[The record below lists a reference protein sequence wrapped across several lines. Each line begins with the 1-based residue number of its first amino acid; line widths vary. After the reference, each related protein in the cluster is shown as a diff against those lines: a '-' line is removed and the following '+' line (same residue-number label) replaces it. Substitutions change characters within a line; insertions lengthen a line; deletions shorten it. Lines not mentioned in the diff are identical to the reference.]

1 MKPLTQKR
9 KIRLSITVIFILLLT
24 RAGFAQQEMKS
35 ARILQYLLLHQFD
48 SVYSAFNE
56 ETKDA
61 LSAKRLG
68 LIWSNIERES
78 GELDSIGSPE
88 VELFQDNITYF
99 QLCRYRK
106 AAYELMLTYDS
117 SGYVNM
123 IRIIPSRPKADYIWP
138 SYAPDVKNYSE
149 IKLTLV
155 NGKYKMPG
163 ILTLPVAAKEVPVVI
178 MVHGSGPNDKDE
190 TLGNTKLFKDLALGL
205 AAKGIATFRYD
216 KRTKVYGGKSVDDIE
231 LLNLDEEVINDA
243 KEAVELMSI
252 QKGINKKEIYVLG
265 HSLGGMC
272 APRIATNN
280 KKVKGIIMMAANAR
294 PLEVLVEEQLQ
305 YIFMLNDTL
314 STEEEETLNKYKA
327 STAIL
332 KDSVRLALASPD
344 ELPLGLPTAY
354 WVDLMHYNQV
364 ATAGKLNKKIL
375 LLQGAR
381 DYQVTIKDFNIWE
394 NKLKKIWRNVQ
405 LILYPNLNHVFT
417 ESPEKSSPKDYEIRA
432 NVPNY
437 VINNIAE
444 WVNQKD

>member
-9 KIRLSITVIFILLLT
+9 KIRIIISAIFVLLLT
-24 RAGFAQQEMKS
+24 RGGFAQHEVKS
-35 ARILQYLLLHQFD
+35 ARILQQLILHQFD
-48 SVYSAFNE
+48 SVHLAFNE
-56 ETKDA
+56 ETKEA
-61 LSAKRLG
+61 LNAKRLG
-68 LIWSNIERES
+68 LIWSNLERES
-78 GELDSIGSPE
+78 GDLDSIGAPE
-88 VELFQDNITYF
+88 TELFQDNISYF
-99 QLCRYRK
+99 QLCRFKK

-123 IRIIPSRPKADYIWP
+123 IRIIPSRPKANYIWP
-138 SYAPDVKNYSE
+138 AYAPDAKKYKE
-149 IKLTLV
+149 IKLSLV

-163 ILTLPVAAKEVPVVI
+163 ILTLPVAEKDVPVVI

-205 AAKGIATFRYD
+205 AANGIATFRYD
-216 KRTKVYGGKSVDDIE
+216 KRTKVYGGKSADDIE

-243 KEAVELMSI
+243 KEAVELMSV
-252 QKGINKKEIYVLG
+252 QKGINKKKIYVLG

-280 KKVKGIIMMAANAR
+280 KNVKGIIMMAANAR
-294 PLEVLVEEQLQ
+294 PLEVLVEEQLR
-305 YIFMLNDTL
+305 YIFMLDDTL
-314 STEEEETLNKYKA
+314 SSEEEETLNNYKA

-344 ELPLGLPTAY
+344 ELPMGLPTAY

-364 ATAGKLNKKIL
+364 TAADKLNKNIL

-381 DYQVTIKDFNIWE
+381 DYQVTINDFTVWE
-394 NKLKKIWRNVQ
+394 KSLKKRGAKVQ

-417 ESPEKSSPKDYEIRA
+417 ESPERSSPKDYEIRS
-432 NVPNY
+432 NVPIY

-444 WVNQKD
+444 WVNQ

>member
-1 MKPLTQKR
+1 MKPLTQKI
-9 KIRLSITVIFILLLT
+9 KIQFIIGAFFTLLLT
-24 RAGFAQQEMKS
+24 RGGFAQHEMRS
-35 ARILQYLLLHQFD
+35 ARILQYLLQHQFD
-48 SVYSAFNE
+48 SVHSAFNE

-78 GELDSIGSPE
+78 GELDSTGAPE
-88 VELFQDNITYF
+88 VELFQDNVTYF
-99 QLCRYRK
+99 QLCRFRK

-123 IRIIPSRPKADYIWP
+123 IRIIPSRPKADYMWP
-138 SYAPDVKNYSE
+138 SYAPDAKNYSE

-163 ILTLPVAAKEVPVVI
+163 ILTLPVAEKDVPVVI

-294 PLEVLVEEQLQ
+294 PLEVLVEEQLH

-314 STEEEETLNKYKA
+314 SSEEEEKLNNYKA

-381 DYQVTIKDFNIWE
+381 DYQVTIKDFTIWE
-394 NKLKKIWRNVQ
+394 NKLKKIWRNIQ
-405 LILYPNLNHVFT
+405 LILYPNLNHAFT

-444 WVNQKD
+444 WIKKD

>member
-1 MKPLTQKR
+1 MKPLTQKI
-9 KIRLSITVIFILLLT
+9 KIQFIIGAFFTLLLT
-24 RAGFAQQEMKS
+24 RGGFAQHEMRS
-35 ARILQYLLLHQFD
+35 ARILQYLLQHQFD
-48 SVYSAFNE
+48 SVHSAFNE

-78 GELDSIGSPE
+78 GELDSTGAPE
-88 VELFQDNITYF
+88 VELFQDNVTYF
-99 QLCRYRK
+99 QLCRFRK

-123 IRIIPSRPKADYIWP
+123 IRIIPSRPKADYMWP
-138 SYAPDVKNYSE
+138 SYAPDAKNYSE

-163 ILTLPVAAKEVPVVI
+163 ILTLPVAEKDVPVVI

-252 QKGINKKEIYVLG
+252 QNGINKKEIYVLG

-294 PLEVLVEEQLQ
+294 PLEVLVEEQLH

-314 STEEEETLNKYKA
+314 STEEEETLNNYKA

-381 DYQVTIKDFNIWE
+381 DYQVTIKDFTIWE

-405 LILYPNLNHVFT
+405 LILYPNLNHAFT

-444 WVNQKD
+444 WIKKD

>member
-9 KIRLSITVIFILLLT
+9 KIQFSVGAIFILLLT
-24 RAGFAQQEMKS
+24 HAGFAQHEIKS
-35 ARILQYLLLHQFD
+35 AIILQQLILHQFD
-48 SVYSAFNE
+48 SVHLAFNE
-56 ETKDA
+56 ETKEA
-61 LSAKRLG
+61 LNAKRLG
-68 LIWSNIERES
+68 LIWSNLERES
-78 GELDSIGSPE
+78 GDLDSVGAPE
-88 VELFQDNITYF
+88 TELFQDNISYF
-99 QLCRYRK
+99 QLCRFKK

-123 IRIIPSRPKADYIWP
+123 IRIIPSRPKADYMWP
-138 SYAPDVKNYSE
+138 AYAPDAKKYKE

-163 ILTLPVAAKEVPVVI
+163 ILTLPLAEKDVPVVI

-205 AAKGIATFRYD
+205 ASKGIATFRYD
-216 KRTKVYGGKSVDDIE
+216 KRTKVYGGKSADDIE
-231 LLNLDEEVINDA
+231 LLNLNEEVINDA
-243 KEAVELMSI
+243 KEAVELMST
-252 QKGINKKEIYVLG
+252 QNGINKKEIYVLG

-294 PLEVLVEEQLQ
+294 PLEVVVEEQLN

-314 STEEEETLNKYKA
+314 STEEKETLNNYKS

-332 KDSVRLALASPD
+332 KDSIRLALASPD

-364 ATAGKLNKKIL
+364 TTAGKLNQSIL

-381 DYQVTIKDFNIWE
+381 DYQVTIKDYTIWE
-394 NKLKKIWRNVQ
+394 SKLKKNRRNAR
-405 LILYPNLNHVFT
+405 LILYPKLNHVFT
-417 ESPEKSSPKDYEIRA
+417 ESPEQSSPKDYDVRA
-432 NVPNY
+432 NVPVY

-444 WVNQKD
+444 WISRKE

>member
-9 KIRLSITVIFILLLT
+9 KIQFSVGAIFILLLT
-24 RAGFAQQEMKS
+24 HGGFAQHEIKS
-35 ARILQYLLLHQFD
+35 ANILKQLIMHQFD
-48 SVYSAFNE
+48 SVHLAFNE

-61 LSAKRLG
+61 LSATRLG
-68 LIWSNIERES
+68 LTWSNLERES
-78 GELDSIGSPE
+78 GDLDSVGAPE
-88 VELFQDNITYF
+88 TELFQDNISYF
-99 QLCRYRK
+99 QLCRFKK

-123 IRIIPSRPKADYIWP
+123 IRIIPSRPKADYMWP
-138 SYAPDVKNYSE
+138 AYAPDAKKYKA

-163 ILTLPVAAKEVPVVI
+163 ILTLPLAEKDVPVVI

-216 KRTKVYGGKSVDDIE
+216 KRTKVYGGKSADDIE
-231 LLNLDEEVINDA
+231 LLNLDEELINDA
-243 KEAVELMSI
+243 KEAVELMNT
-252 QKGINKKEIYVLG
+252 QNGINKKEIYVLG

-294 PLEVLVEEQLQ
+294 PLEVVVEEQLN

-314 STEEEETLNKYKA
+314 STEEKETLNNYKA

-332 KDSVRLALASPD
+332 KDSIRLALASPD

-364 ATAGKLNKKIL
+364 TTADKLNQSIL

-381 DYQVTIKDFNIWE
+381 DYQVTIKDYTIWE
-394 NKLKKIWRNVQ
+394 SKLKKNRRSAR
-405 LILYPNLNHVFT
+405 LILYPKLNHVFT
-417 ESPEKSSPKDYEIRA
+417 ESPEKSSPKDYDVRA
-432 NVPNY
+432 NVPDY

-444 WVNQKD
+444 WISRKE

>member
-48 SVYSAFNE
+48 SVHSAFNE

-99 QLCRYRK
+99 QLCRFRK

-123 IRIIPSRPKADYIWP
+123 IRIIPPRPKADYMWP
-138 SYAPDVKNYSE
+138 AYAPDVKNYSE

-231 LLNLDEEVINDA
+231 LLNLDEELINDA

-314 STEEEETLNKYKA
+314 STEEEETLNKYKS

-381 DYQVTIKDFNIWE
+381 DYQVTIKDFTIWE

-444 WVNQKD
+444 WVNQRD

>member
-9 KIRLSITVIFILLLT
+9 KIQFSVGAIFILLLT
-24 RAGFAQQEMKS
+24 HGGFAQHEIKS
-35 ARILQYLLLHQFD
+35 ANILKQLIMHQFD
-48 SVYSAFNE
+48 SVHLAFNE

-61 LSAKRLG
+61 LSATRLG
-68 LIWSNIERES
+68 LTWSNLERES
-78 GELDSIGSPE
+78 GDLDSVGAPE
-88 VELFQDNITYF
+88 TELFQDNISYF
-99 QLCRYRK
+99 QLCRFKK

-123 IRIIPSRPKADYIWP
+123 IRIIPSRPKADYMWP
-138 SYAPDVKNYSE
+138 AYAPDAKKYKA

-163 ILTLPVAAKEVPVVI
+163 ILTLPLAEKDVPVVI

-216 KRTKVYGGKSVDDIE
+216 KRTKVYGGKSADDIE
-231 LLNLDEEVINDA
+231 LLNLDEELINDA
-243 KEAVELMSI
+243 KEAVELMST
-252 QKGINKKEIYVLG
+252 QNGINKKEIYVLG

-294 PLEVLVEEQLQ
+294 PLEVVVEEQLN

-314 STEEEETLNKYKA
+314 STEEKETLNNYKA

-332 KDSVRLALASPD
+332 KDSIRLALASPD

-364 ATAGKLNKKIL
+364 TTAGKLNQSIL

-381 DYQVTIKDFNIWE
+381 DYQVTIKDYTIWE
-394 NKLKKIWRNVQ
+394 SKLKKNRRSAR
-405 LILYPNLNHVFT
+405 LILYPKLNHVFT
-417 ESPEKSSPKDYEIRA
+417 ESPEKSSPKDYDVRA
-432 NVPNY
+432 NVPDY

-444 WVNQKD
+444 WISRKE

>member
-9 KIRLSITVIFILLLT
+9 KIRIIISAIFVLLLT
-24 RAGFAQQEMKS
+24 RGGFAQHEVKS
-35 ARILQYLLLHQFD
+35 ARIMQQLILHQFD
-48 SVYSAFNE
+48 SVHLAFNE
-56 ETKDA
+56 ETKEA
-61 LSAKRLG
+61 LNAKRLG
-68 LIWSNIERES
+68 LIWSNLERES
-78 GELDSIGSPE
+78 GDLDSIGAPE
-88 VELFQDNITYF
+88 TELFQDNISYF
-99 QLCRYRK
+99 QLCRFKK

-123 IRIIPSRPKADYIWP
+123 IRIIPSRPKANYIWP
-138 SYAPDVKNYSE
+138 AYAPDAKKYKE
-149 IKLTLV
+149 IKLPLV
-155 NGKYKMPG
+155 IGKYKMPG
-163 ILTLPVAAKEVPVVI
+163 ILTLPVAEKDVPVVI

-205 AAKGIATFRYD
+205 AANGIATFRYD
-216 KRTKVYGGKSVDDIE
+216 KRTKVYGGKSADDIE

-243 KEAVELMSI
+243 KEAVELMSV
-252 QKGINKKEIYVLG
+252 QKGINKKKIYVLG

-280 KKVKGIIMMAANAR
+280 KHVKGIIMMAANAR
-294 PLEVLVEEQLQ
+294 PLEVLVEEQLR
-305 YIFMLNDTL
+305 YIFMLDDTL
-314 STEEEETLNKYKA
+314 SSEEEETLNNYKA

-344 ELPLGLPTAY
+344 ELPMGLPTAY

-364 ATAGKLNKKIL
+364 TAADKLNKNIL

-381 DYQVTIKDFNIWE
+381 DYQVTINDFTVWE
-394 NKLKKIWRNVQ
+394 KSLKKRGAKVQ

-417 ESPEKSSPKDYEIRA
+417 ESPERSSPKDYEISS
-432 NVPNY
+432 NVPIY

-444 WVNQKD
+444 WVNQ

>member
-1 MKPLTQKR
+1 MKPLRQKR
-9 KIRLSITVIFILLLT
+9 KIRLSVFLFFFLKLT
-24 RAGFAQQEMKS
+24 SSCYAQHEMKS
-35 ARILQYLLLHQFD
+35 AHILRHLVLHQFD
-48 SVYSAFNE
+48 SVYFAFNE
-56 ETKDA
+56 EAKDA

-68 LIWSNIERES
+68 LIWSNIEREG
-78 GELDSIGSPE
+78 GEIDSVGVPE
-88 VELFQDNITYF
+88 AELFQDNMTYF
-99 QLCRYRK
+99 QLCRFRK
-106 AAYELMLTYDS
+106 AAYELVLSYDS

-123 IRIIPSRPKADYIWP
+123 IRIIPSRPKADYMWP
-138 SYAPDVKNYSE
+138 AYAPDVKNYSE

-205 AAKGIATFRYD
+205 AAKGIATYRYD

-231 LLNLDEEVINDA
+231 LLNLDEELINDA

-305 YIFMLNDTL
+305 YIFMLNDTI
-314 STEEEETLNKYKA
+314 STEEEETLNKFNA
-327 STAIL
+327 NTAIL
-332 KDSVRLALASPD
+332 KDSIRLALASPD

-364 ATAGKLNKKIL
+364 AIAGKLNKKIL

-381 DYQVTIKDFNIWE
+381 DYQVTIKDYTIWE
-394 NKLKKIWRNVQ
+394 NSLSKSRHKVQ
-405 LILYPNLNHVFT
+405 LTLFPLLNHVFT
-417 ESPEKSSPKDYEIRA
+417 ESPEKSSPKDYETKA

-444 WVNQKD
+444 WIMQKE

>member
-1 MKPLTQKR
+1 MKPLRQKR
-9 KIRLSITVIFILLLT
+9 KMKLSLCVIFILLAT
-24 RAGFAQQEMKS
+24 GACFAQYEMKS
-35 ARILQYLLLHQFD
+35 ARIMRHLLLHQFD
-48 SVYSAFNE
+48 SVHTTFNE
-56 ETKDA
+56 EAKDA

-68 LIWSNIERES
+68 LIWGNIERES
-78 GELDSIGSPE
+78 GELDSIGVPE
-88 VELFQDNITYF
+88 AELFQDNMTYF
-99 QLCRYRK
+99 QLCRFKK

-123 IRIIPSRPKADYIWP
+123 IRIIPSRPKADYVWP
-138 SYAPDVKNYSE
+138 SYAPDTKKYSE
-149 IKLTLV
+149 IKLILV

-243 KEAVELMSI
+243 KEAIELMSI

-272 APRIATNN
+272 APRIAANN

-294 PLEVLVEEQLQ
+294 PLEVLVEEQLH

-314 STEEEETLNKYKA
+314 SPEEEETLNKYKA

-354 WVDLMHYNQV
+354 WIDLMHYNQV
-364 ATAGKLNKKIL
+364 ATAGNLNKKIL

-381 DYQVTIKDFNIWE
+381 DYQVTTKDFTLWE
-394 NKLKKIWRNVQ
+394 NNLRKKQ
-405 LILYPNLNHVFT
+405 GKAKLILYPNLNHAFT
-417 ESPEKSSPKDYEIRA
+417 ESPEKSSPGDYEIRA
-432 NVPNY
+432 NVPEY
-437 VINNIAE
+437 VINNITE
-444 WVNQKD
+444 WIKQKK

>member
-9 KIRLSITVIFILLLT
+9 KFRICISAIFVLLLT
-24 RAGFAQQEMKS
+24 RGGFAQYEMNS
-35 ARILQYLLLHQFD
+35 ARILQQLLLHQFD
-48 SVYSAFNE
+48 SVHLAFNE
-56 ETKDA
+56 ETKEA
-61 LSAKRLG
+61 LNAKRLG
-68 LIWSNIERES
+68 LVWSNLERES
-78 GELDSIGSPE
+78 GDLDSVGAPE
-88 VELFQDNITYF
+88 TELFQDNISYF
-99 QLCRYRK
+99 QLCRFKK

-138 SYAPDVKNYSE
+138 AYAPDAKNYSE
-149 IKLTLV
+149 IKLPLV

-163 ILTLPVAAKEVPVVI
+163 ILTLPVAEKDVPVVI
-178 MVHGSGPNDKDE
+178 LVHGSGPNDKDE

-216 KRTKVYGGKSVDDIE
+216 KRTKVYGGKSADDIE

-243 KEAVELMSI
+243 KEAVELMSV
-252 QKGINKKEIYVLG
+252 QKGINKKKIYILG

-280 KKVKGIIMMAANAR
+280 KNVKGIIMMAANAR
-294 PLEVLVEEQLQ
+294 PLEVVVEEQLN

-314 STEEEETLNKYKA
+314 STEEKETLDNYKA

-332 KDSVRLALASPD
+332 KDSIRLALASPD

-364 ATAGKLNKKIL
+364 TTAGKLNQNIL

-381 DYQVTIKDFNIWE
+381 DYQVTIKDFTIWE
-394 NKLKKIWRNVQ
+394 NKLKNNRRNVQ
-405 LILYPNLNHVFT
+405 LILYPHLNHVFT
-417 ESPEKSSPKDYEIRA
+417 ESPEKSSPKDYDIRA
-432 NVPNY
+432 NVPFY

-444 WVNQKD
+444 WINRKK

>member
-9 KIRLSITVIFILLLT
+9 KIQFSVGAIFILLLT
-24 RAGFAQQEMKS
+24 HGGFAQHEIKS
-35 ARILQYLLLHQFD
+35 ANILKQLIMHQFD
-48 SVYSAFNE
+48 SVHLAFNE

-61 LSAKRLG
+61 LSATRLG
-68 LIWSNIERES
+68 LTWSNLERES
-78 GELDSIGSPE
+78 GDLDSVGAPE
-88 VELFQDNITYF
+88 TELFQDNISYF
-99 QLCRYRK
+99 QLCRFKK

-123 IRIIPSRPKADYIWP
+123 IRIIPSRPKADYMWP
-138 SYAPDVKNYSE
+138 AYAPDAKKYKA

-163 ILTLPVAAKEVPVVI
+163 ILTLPLAEKDVPVVI

-216 KRTKVYGGKSVDDIE
+216 KRTKVYGGKSADDIE
-231 LLNLDEEVINDA
+231 LLNLDEELINDA
-243 KEAVELMSI
+243 KEAVELMNT
-252 QKGINKKEIYVLG
+252 QNGINKKEIYVLG

-294 PLEVLVEEQLQ
+294 PLEVVVEEQLN

-314 STEEEETLNKYKA
+314 STEEKETLNNYKA

-332 KDSVRLALASPD
+332 KDSIRLALASPD

-364 ATAGKLNKKIL
+364 TTAGKLNQSIL

-381 DYQVTIKDFNIWE
+381 DYQVTIKDYTIWE
-394 NKLKKIWRNVQ
+394 SKLKKNRRSAR
-405 LILYPNLNHVFT
+405 LILYPKLNHVFT
-417 ESPEKSSPKDYEIRA
+417 ESPEKSSPKDYDVRA
-432 NVPNY
+432 NVPDY

-444 WVNQKD
+444 WISRKE